1 MVSCVKE
8 NWEPSAEMK
17 RQYDELIKQMML
29 SGSSNILE
37 LSKLIASLVLIVNQ
51 HIEIKTEQ
59 YQRQCYELDQQVV
72 IDEKKDD
79 MREERAVRRSL
90 EIVVDVFSKA
100 ASKLMGLDRDWQ
112 QVLDAQVYILEEILQ
127 P

>member
-59 YQRQCYELDQQVV
+59 Y
-72 IDEKKDD
+72 
-79 MREERAVRRSL
+79 
-90 EIVVDVFSKA
+90 
-100 ASKLMGLDRDWQ
+100 
-112 QVLDAQVYILEEILQ
+112 
-127 P
+127 

>member
-1 MVSCVKE
+1 
-8 NWEPSAEMK
+8 
-17 RQYDELIKQMML
+17 MML
-29 SGSSNILE
+29 SGSSNIIE
-37 LSKLIASLVLIVNQ
+37 LSKLMASLVLIVNQ

-79 MREERAVRRSL
+79 IGEERAVRRSL
-90 EIVVDVFSKA
+90 QIVVDVFSKA